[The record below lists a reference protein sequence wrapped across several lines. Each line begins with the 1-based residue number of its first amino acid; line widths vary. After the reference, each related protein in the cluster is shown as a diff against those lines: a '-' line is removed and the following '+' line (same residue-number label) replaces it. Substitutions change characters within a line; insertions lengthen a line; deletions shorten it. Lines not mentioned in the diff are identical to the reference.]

1 MPVARAL
8 TLRLPFIRRR
18 QHRGRPAIFP
28 LWPLL
33 LCRCCLPRRPQQQSS
48 AGGLIYTASCLRS
61 MPNIHLRR
69 DIPPVRAW
77 LMAPPFDDGDVSLS
91 FSRLLDFLGAI
102 ESGFP
107 HMHVGLLRERAC
119 LFMRSWYVG
128 CCHVAAPQR
137 ELPVP
142 RGCVTTTDFTKIKE
156 EHTREGRWRLSS
168 CWPRRRASLRLCWA
182 GAPPAASGRC
192 RAPAAT
198 SATAREGVF
207 VGGRARPRHDTLRV
221 AHVRRA

>member
-1 MPVARAL
+1 
-8 TLRLPFIRRR
+8 
-18 QHRGRPAIFP
+18 
-28 LWPLL
+28 
-33 LCRCCLPRRPQQQSS
+33 
-48 AGGLIYTASCLRS
+48 

-102 ESGFP
+102 ESGP
-107 HMHVGLLRERAC
+107 VPTCMWACLRERAC

-156 EHTREGRWRLSS
+156 EHARRTASGGTVASGGVSSLAEGEKPSPVLGWRPQAGCSPKPQAKAACSWRWAFCFENRGARNDAGGG
-168 CWPRRRASLRLCWA
+168 RRRVRW
-182 GAPPAASGRC
+182 
-192 RAPAAT
+192 
-198 SATAREGVF
+198 TARSSPPSPSS
-207 VGGRARPRHDTLRV
+207 PRLPPPV
-221 AHVRRA
+221 